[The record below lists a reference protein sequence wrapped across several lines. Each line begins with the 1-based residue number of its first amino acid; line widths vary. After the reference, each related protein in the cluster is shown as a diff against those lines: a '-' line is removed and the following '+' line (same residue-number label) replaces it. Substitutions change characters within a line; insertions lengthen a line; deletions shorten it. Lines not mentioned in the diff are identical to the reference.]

1 MEQFLT
7 DSLKTG
13 QNVELS
19 EALSVGGMVTGMG
32 LGIVFSVLVILMI
45 VLMLF
50 KVIFYKGDAKKVTKE
65 VKDNP
70 PAETSVGEEVRP
82 DDATVA
88 AMVAAI
94 AESTGSTANKI
105 RIKSIRKI
113 N

>member
-7 DSLKTG
+7 ESLKTG

-19 EALSVGGMVTGMG
+19 EALSTGGMVTGMG

-65 VKDNP
+65 VKDNQSKAAP
-70 PAETSVGEEVRP
+70 VGEEVRP
-82 DDATVA
+82 DDATVV

-94 AESTGSTANKI
+94 AELTQTTQDKI

-113 N
+113 K